1 MDSIDNDDLELLA
14 ALIDGKL
21 SGAERARAIKL
32 LADSDEALETFA
44 SAARDERLSS
54 PASLPAIASTR
65 PVIPIWRRWKVAVPV
80 AAAAAITLV
89 VLPRLV
95 GGWSDAAFATEFAS
109 DLASQPR
116 GSGGTRVAYL
126 KTGWESRWSKNRG
139 LVRGVPGASRVGS
152 RADSRSAFR
161 LAVQTVDLMVA
172 LRHGDTAAARSVVDD
187 ITQTLSGVDFS
198 EQVVAAY
205 TGLRSA
211 LGTAPTAELLDR
223 ASSAERRLRSLLH
236 SSSFERDQWIGAVD
250 LAAQANDA
258 SFFKTKRGIQLIR
271 SAMRAGGLDRDEM
284 DALQQVDSLLSQ
296 GTGDSTLNTVHTHLQ
311 KIIQRRGN

>member
-32 LADSDEALETFA
+32 LADSDEALEAFA
-44 SAARDERLSS
+44 SAARDEQLAS
-54 PASLPAIASTR
+54 PARPPAIPPIR

-80 AAAAAITLV
+80 AAAAAITLA

-126 KTGWESRWSKNRG
+126 KTGWESRWPENRG
-139 LVRGVPGASRVGS
+139 SVRGAREASRIGS
-152 RADSRSAFR
+152 RADSLSEFR
-161 LAVQTVDLMVA
+161 LAVQTLDLMVA

-187 ITQTLSGVDFS
+187 ITQTLAGVDFS
-198 EQVVAAY
+198 EQVAAAY
-205 TGLRSA
+205 AGLRSA

-223 ASSAERRLRSLLH
+223 ASSAEGRLRSLIH

-250 LAAQANDA
+250 LAAQANDT
-258 SFFKTKRGIQLIR
+258 SFFQSKRGIQLIR
-271 SAMRAGGLDRDEM
+271 SAMKAGGFDRDEM

-311 KIIQRRGN
+311 KIIQRRGS